1 MALKKHTD
9 HVFSPLGLL
18 YSVSQQRTYRKV
30 SLKRPCNSSLAFCLN
45 NLLPS
50 ICLLSAWLYLMLCKG
65 MPSTLSLRGS
75 GWGSPRTGAISLP
88 TYNRTEVSAVSSA
101 LADSGRAWLAYQ
113 GHGRIHHPWT
123 LTHWLWDEVVSIV
136 QCLCPSGEGT
146 DTHMLSFCKQPFLPQ
161 QDIRETVHSQ
171 SHRFLTILLWLT
183 SHT

>member
-75 GWGSPRTGAISLP
+75 GWGSPEPELSVCQHIIGQKSPL
-88 TYNRTEVSAVSSA
+88 SAVPWLILAMRGQPARGMEGSTIPGLSHTGFGMKWSPLSSA
-101 LADSGRAWLAYQ
+101 CVPQVRDQTPTCS
-113 GHGRIHHPWT
+113 
-123 LTHWLWDEVVSIV
+123 VSV
-136 QCLCPSGEGT
+136 SSPFYHSRTSQR
-146 DTHMLSFCKQPFLPQ
+146 LS
-161 QDIRETVHSQ
+161 TVSPTC
-171 SHRFLTILLWLT
+171 F
-183 SHT
+183 